1 MSERKFEDPYRT
13 LLPDT
18 GNIYFSH
25 GDFHFGNIMVSQSP
39 GEPVVVTGVI
49 DWEEAGWYPPYWEH
63 CKMELVMGEEEVF
76 TKPEYINMIFSDTSQ
91 HEMASEAVGEYWQWR
106 GFP

>member
-1 MSERKFEDPYRT
+1 
-13 LLPDT
+13 
-18 GNIYFSH
+18 
-25 GDFHFGNIMVSQSP
+25 
-39 GEPVVVTGVI
+39 
-49 DWEEAGWYPPYWEH
+49 
-63 CKMELVMGEEEVF
+63 MGEEEVF